1 MKDVVAN
8 KSNLR
13 DVLVDDVNH
22 YTLSTSERGAKLV
35 AEEIRGVLTR
45 QVV

>member
-1 MKDVVAN
+1 MKDVVAGHP
-8 KSNLR
+8 NLR
-13 DVLVDDVNH
+13 DVLIDDVNH

-45 QVV
+45 QAV